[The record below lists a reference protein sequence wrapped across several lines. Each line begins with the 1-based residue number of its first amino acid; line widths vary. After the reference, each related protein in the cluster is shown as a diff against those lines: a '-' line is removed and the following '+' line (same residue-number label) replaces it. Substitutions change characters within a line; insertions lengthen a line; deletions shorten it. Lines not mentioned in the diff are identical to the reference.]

1 MPKKKTTQQF
11 IKEAK
16 LIHGDKY
23 DYSKVNYINTHTKI
37 TIICKKHGEFEQTP
51 YGHIN
56 KKQNCSKC
64 TGHYKP
70 NTEEFIEKAEIIHNN
85 KYDYSKVKYKNC
97 KETIIIICKKHGEFK
112 QKPSCHMNGNGC
124 SKCGYI
130 NNGTKSKK
138 SNLQFIKEAILIHGD
153 KYNYSKVN
161 YVSSKLSVIIIC
173 KDHGEFKQTPNIHL
187 RGSGCIKC
195 KKTRKSNTKEFLQ
208 KAILVHGDKYDYHKV
223 NYINNSTKIKII
235 CKIHGEFE
243 QKPNNHLQ
251 KQGCPLCSGN
261 ILLST
266 EEFIQKS
273 ILVHK
278 NKYDY
283 SKVNY
288 INTNIKVIIICKKH
302 GEFKQSP
309 DCHTGQKQGCP
320 MCSGNVKL
328 TTEEFIQKAILVHG
342 DKYDYSKVNYINTHT
357 KITIICRKHGEFE
370 QIPKNHCNNHGCP
383 ECCNN
388 QYSKISIEWLDFISK
403 KDNIL
408 IKHAENHGE
417 YKIPNTRLKADGYCK
432 ETNTIYEFHGDYW
445 HGNPKVFEPNEK
457 TYFGKTFKELYKK
470 TIQKEILIK
479 EKGFNLITMWENDWN
494 NINKSIKILQ
504 QKFYNSKLH

>member
-1 MPKKKTTQQF
+1 MPKKKTKQQF
-11 IKEAK
+11 IEEAK

-70 NTEEFIEKAEIIHNN
+70 NTKEFIEKAKIIHNN
-85 KYDYSKVKYKNC
+85 KYNYSKVKYKNC

-112 QKPSCHMNGNGC
+112 QKPSSHINGNGC

-173 KDHGEFKQTPNIHL
+173 KVHGEFKQTPNIHL

-223 NYINNSTKIKII
+223 NYINNSTKIKVI

-251 KQGCPLCSGN
+251 KQGCPLCSKN

-288 INTNIKVIIICKKH
+288 ININIKVIIICKKH

-309 DCHTGQKQGCP
+309 DCHIGKKQGCP
-320 MCSGNVKL
+320 K
-328 TTEEFIQKAILVHG
+328 
-342 DKYDYSKVNYINTHT
+342 
-357 KITIICRKHGEFE
+357 
-370 QIPKNHCNNHGCP
+370 
-383 ECCNN
+383 CCNN

-403 KDNIL
+403 KDNI
-408 IKHAENHGE
+408 IIQHAANHGE

-457 TYFGKTFKELYKK
+457 TYFEKTFKELYKK